1 MRFLSGAGRGAAVA
15 QKGDG
20 MQPGVRAKRLTP
32 GMADAA
38 VCALK
43 GRELSGNQHRP
54 FRAQSCVMTISPVVL
69 PPADFPDASEAL
81 LRGQEAAP
89 C

>member
-1 MRFLSGAGRGAAVA
+1 
-15 QKGDG
+15 

-32 GMADAA
+32 GMAVPV

-54 FRAQSCVMTISPVVL
+54 FRAQSCVIPLSPVVS
-69 PPADFPDASEAL
+69 PPVDFPGASEAPL
-81 LRGQEAAP
+81 CGGETVL